1 MGEPVK
7 SYSEPAEGLSPPPAP
22 KRRGV
27 VIVDDHAIV
36 REGLAEL
43 IRREP
48 DLAIDGV
55 AASSS
60 EALALFDARAASND
74 ALPDVAVVDLS
85 LGKDSG
91 LELVKSIAQRFP
103 KVAVVVL
110 SMHDE
115 NLFAERSLRA
125 GARGYVMKDAATDV
139 LLNAVRTVLAGQLYL
154 SEQASTRLLN
164 TLSAHRPAERERP
177 SSSSLGN
184 FTDRELEI
192 FRLLGTGLVAREIAK
207 RLQVSIKTIE
217 THRSRIKEKLGVR
230 RASEVVAL
238 AAQWM
243 HTAGVHE
250 E

>member
-1 MGEPVK
+1 MGDLVEEVRG
-7 SYSEPAEGLSPPPAP
+7 ETDNA

-55 AASSS
+55 AAASA
-60 EALALFDARAASND
+60 EALSLFDACAESGS
-74 ALPDVAVVDLS
+74 LPDVAIVDLS

-91 LELVKSIAQRFP
+91 LELVKVIAQRYP
-103 KVAVVVL
+103 KVSVVVL

-139 LLNAVRTVLAGQLYL
+139 LLNAVRTVLAGQLFL
-154 SEQASTRLLN
+154 SEAASTRLLN
-164 TLSAHRPAERERP
+164 TLAAQKPTERERP
-177 SSSSLGN
+177 SANSLGN

-250 E
+250 ES